1 MDGSHGDCFTG
12 GHYADEEVFG
22 VHDAAMQDAP
32 QDPPLTN
39 DGAGS
44 SSFLNPRLAS
54 LDINYGSDWTPMGL
68 GSWDPARLRVFIDVY
83 HAQIK
88 NGNFNKGVMSVAGWR
103 DIKHRYFL
111 ATGLVHEK
119 DQFTSKL
126 QDLKAE
132 WRICK
137 ALRKASG
144 LGGSGN
150 TIEADD
156 AWWEREMKGKKAL
169 MKIRDQGMPDYI
181 GQLDDIFEGWTVDG
195 STAYRPG
202 TGAETGAIPL
212 DDSDD
217 EAQHDGQQDV
227 PAPESQGYGTPGS
240 QGYGT
245 PGSQGRKRPS
255 SSSPSVSSPSKKTK
269 SSTARSWET
278 HQREANDIER
288 QKVNLF
294 GSILEMQHKRNE
306 RHQHKRV
313 SLTKEEKVEKAYDI
327 ALGMGISTHTKTSFL
342 AMRKICHSEVEL
354 AIFLSCKDDEAR
366 WIIINE
372 NLPVDD

>member
-1 MDGSHGDCFTG
+1 
-12 GHYADEEVFG
+12 
-22 VHDAAMQDAP
+22 
-32 QDPPLTN
+32 
-39 DGAGS
+39 
-44 SSFLNPRLAS
+44 
-54 LDINYGSDWTPMGL
+54 
-68 GSWDPARLRVFIDVY
+68 
-83 HAQIK
+83 
-88 NGNFNKGVMSVAGWR
+88 
-103 DIKHRYFL
+103 
-111 ATGLVHEK
+111 
-119 DQFTSKL
+119 
-126 QDLKAE
+126 
-132 WRICK
+132 
-137 ALRKASG
+137 
-144 LGGSGN
+144 
-150 TIEADD
+150 
-156 AWWEREMKGKKAL
+156 

-269 SSTARSWET
+269 SSTAWSWET

-327 ALGMGISTHTKTSFL
+327 ALGMGISAHTKTSFL